1 MEKLVYLLHKREEV
15 SLESF
20 RSELLERTCPRLL
33 DQGARLLSL
42 NIADIGEQAQR
53 SPLILGDGKT
63 LSASISLWF
72 DSLDRRGP
80 AEALLGALGGRLWGY
95 LVTESVPLDY
105 PDRDWPDGKK
115 SPGATLVTAFPKP
128 ERLSDEEFYAHWH
141 GSHTPLSL
149 EIHPFWRYVRNAVA
163 RRVTADGPAYRGIV
177 EERVR
182 DIEDLIDITRLFRGK
197 AENMERG
204 LEDVNR
210 FIDQAD
216 ISCTLMNE
224 YILKS

>member
-1 MEKLVYLLHKREEV
+1 MEKLVYLLHKREQD
-15 SLESF
+15 SIESF

-42 NIADIGEQAQR
+42 NVADIGERAQQ

-63 LSASISLWF
+63 LSASVSLWF

-105 PDRDWPDGKK
+105 PDRDWPDGKR

-128 ERLSDEEFYAHWH
+128 ERLSDDAFYAHWH

-163 RRVTADGPAYRGIV
+163 RRVTPEGPPYRGIV

>member
-1 MEKLVYLLHKREEV
+1 MEKLVYLLHKREAD
-15 SLESF
+15 SIESV
-20 RSELLERTCPRLL
+20 RGQLLEEICPRLIEH
-33 DQGARLLSL
+33 GARGLSL
-42 NIADIGEQAQR
+42 NIADLGDQAKQ
-53 SPLILGDGKT
+53 SPLILGEGRT
-63 LSASISLWF
+63 LSACVSLWL

-80 AEALLGALGGRLWGY
+80 VETLLGGLGGRLWGY
-95 LVTESVPLDY
+95 LVTESVPLEY
-105 PDRDWPDGKK
+105 PDRNWPDGKK

-128 ERLSDEEFYAHWH
+128 ERLSDEAFFEHWH

-163 RRVTADGPAYRGIV
+163 RRVTAEGPPYRGIV

-182 DIEDLIDITRLFRGK
+182 DIQDLIDITRLFRGK
-197 AENMERG
+197 VENMERG

-216 ISCTLMNE
+216 ISCSLMSE
-224 YILKS
+224 YILAS